1 MELFAESG
9 VCEAATAKGDGGKTM
24 TKVKALLASSNNR
37 NYIQRERL
45 LKMKAK
51 VIGLPIMGA
60 LKWMLIDSVC
70 RLLVPDTAES
80 LTPETC
86 SWCPSTTTN
95 KQPPRQPQ

>member
-1 MELFAESG
+1 MELFTESG

-70 RLLVPDTAES
+70 RLSGPWYS
-80 LTPETC
+80 
-86 SWCPSTTTN
+86 
-95 KQPPRQPQ
+95 